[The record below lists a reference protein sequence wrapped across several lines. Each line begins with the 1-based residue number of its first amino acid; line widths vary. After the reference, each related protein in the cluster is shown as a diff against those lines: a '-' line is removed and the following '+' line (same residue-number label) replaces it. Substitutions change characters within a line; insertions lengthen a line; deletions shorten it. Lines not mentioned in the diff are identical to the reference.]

1 MTPAR
6 RSSRA
11 GGKRESY
18 PGATG
23 WPIAAAAVRADGRAR
38 CERRAPCARE
48 DDGDD
53 AVRAGVGARVVMTR
67 ARVRC
72 GR

>member
-1 MTPAR
+1 MHDDPGASIIAR
-6 RSSRA
+6 GREARVVSGRDTAHRGRGGSRGWSRA
-11 GGKRESY
+11 
-18 PGATG
+18 
-23 WPIAAAAVRADGRAR
+23 V
-38 CERRAPCARE
+38 RAPCARE